1 MSNAFVCR
9 ERAEVVSVGLIK
21 FPPIICHMC
30 VQRAAMNHEPT
41 IVQQPQSMECTAKRK
56 ETDFIDTSILV
67 MTAHD
72 VKKNDYVHTVHDEEF
87 SADSTGNC
95 STSEMEMSRLPTWSS
110 TAVMTASPPQFNAV
124 GGLPTHIVD
133 DLPGMIRS
141 VSNATSCVD
150 DDDTDTS
157 ADGED
162 DTMDTVTEDDDQ
174 SSSSSSTALS
184 KVKGVSFNES
194 VRVLPIPP
202 LSHYTLEQRRN
213 MYTNRFEVRENKLR
227 NKKEYAFDNYDWK
240 NCTEENSMV
249 ICPMSG
255 NLLHPAHF

>member
-1 MSNAFVCR
+1 
-9 ERAEVVSVGLIK
+9 
-21 FPPIICHMC
+21 
-30 VQRAAMNHEPT
+30 MNHET
-41 IVQQPQSMECTAKRK
+41 NIVQQPQSMECTANRK
-56 ETDFIDTSILV
+56 GTDFVATSILV

-72 VKKNDYVHTVHDEEF
+72 VKKDYVHTVHDVEF
-87 SADSTGNC
+87 SADTTGNC

-110 TAVMTASPPQFNAV
+110 TAVMTASPPHFNAV
-124 GGLPTHIVD
+124 GGLPSHNIVD

-141 VSNATSCVD
+141 VSDATSCV

-162 DTMDTVTEDDDQ
+162 DTMDTVSDDDQ
-174 SSSSSSTALS
+174 SSSSSSTASS

-249 ICPMSG
+249 TCPMSG

>member
-1 MSNAFVCR
+1 
-9 ERAEVVSVGLIK
+9 
-21 FPPIICHMC
+21 
-30 VQRAAMNHEPT
+30 
-41 IVQQPQSMECTAKRK
+41 
-56 ETDFIDTSILV
+56 
-67 MTAHD
+67 
-72 VKKNDYVHTVHDEEF
+72 
-87 SADSTGNC
+87 
-95 STSEMEMSRLPTWSS
+95 
-110 TAVMTASPPQFNAV
+110 MTASPPQFNGV
-124 GGLPTHIVD
+124 VHLPTPIVD

-141 VSNATSCVD
+141 VSAGPTATSCD
-150 DDDTDTS
+150 DDDTNTT
-157 ADGED
+157 DGD
-162 DTMDTVTEDDDQ
+162 DTMDIETDDDQ
-174 SSSSSSTALS
+174 SSSSSSTVSS

-240 NCTEENSMV
+240 NCTEENSML

>member
-1 MSNAFVCR
+1 MAATKHESNI
-9 ERAEVVSVGLIK
+9 IK
-21 FPPIICHMC
+21 
-30 VQRAAMNHEPT
+30 QS
-41 IVQQPQSMECTAKRK
+41 QSMECTADSKGA
-56 ETDFIDTSILV
+56 DFIASSILV

-72 VKKNDYVHTVHDEEF
+72 VGKHCVHTVHDEEF
-87 SADSTGNC
+87 SADTNNGNC

-110 TAVMTASPPQFNAV
+110 TAVMTASPPQFNDV
-124 GGLPTHIVD
+124 GQLPTHVLD

-141 VSNATSCVD
+141 VSGATSVD
-150 DDDTDTS
+150 SDDDTDT
-157 ADGED
+157 ADED
-162 DTMDTVTEDDDQ
+162 DTMDTVTDDDQ
-174 SSSSSSTALS
+174 SSSSSSTASS

-213 MYTNRFEVRENKLR
+213 MYANRFEVRENKLR
-227 NKKEYAFDNYDWK
+227 NKKEFAFDNYDWK

-249 ICPMSG
+249 ICPLSG

>member
-1 MSNAFVCR
+1 MATT
-9 ERAEVVSVGLIK
+9 K
-21 FPPIICHMC
+21 
-30 VQRAAMNHEPT
+30 HEAD
-41 IVQQPQSMECTAKRK
+41 IVKQSQSTECTAGGKR
-56 ETDFIDTSILV
+56 TDFIATSILV
-67 MTAHD
+67 MTAD
-72 VKKNDYVHTVHDEEF
+72 GVGKNCIHTVHDEDF
-87 SADSTGNC
+87 SADRSGNC
-95 STSEMEMSRLPTWSS
+95 STSDMEMSRLPTWSS
-110 TAVMTASPPQFNAV
+110 TAVMTASPPQFNDA
-124 GGLPTHIVD
+124 GQLPTHIVE

-141 VSNATSCVD
+141 VSGATSCD
-150 DDDTDTS
+150 DDDADS
-157 ADGED
+157 ADGD
-162 DTMDTVTEDDDQ
+162 DTMDTVTDDDQ
-174 SSSSSSTALS
+174 SSSSSSTASS

-213 MYTNRFEVRENKLR
+213 MYANRFEVRENKLR

>member
-1 MSNAFVCR
+1 
-9 ERAEVVSVGLIK
+9 
-21 FPPIICHMC
+21 
-30 VQRAAMNHEPT
+30 MNHETT
-41 IVQQPQSMECTAKRK
+41 IVQQPQSMECTANSKGK
-56 ETDFIDTSILV
+56 DFIATSILV

-72 VKKNDYVHTVHDEEF
+72 AKKNHVHTVHDEEF
-87 SADSTGNC
+87 SADTSGNC

-110 TAVMTASPPQFNAV
+110 TAVMTASPPHFNAV

-141 VSNATSCVD
+141 VSDANSCV

-162 DTMDTVTEDDDQ
+162 DTMDTASDDDQ
-174 SSSSSSTALS
+174 SSSSSSTASS

-240 NCTEENSMV
+240 NCTEESSMV

-255 NLLHPAHF
+255 NLMHPAHF

>member
-1 MSNAFVCR
+1 MYNPF
-9 ERAEVVSVGLIK
+9 
-21 FPPIICHMC
+21 
-30 VQRAAMNHEPT
+30 AAMNHEPI
-41 IVQQPQSMECTAKRK
+41 IVRQSHQSMECTADGKGA
-56 ETDFIDTSILV
+56 DFIATSILV
-67 MTAHD
+67 MTAD
-72 VKKNDYVHTVHDEEF
+72 GVGKNDIHTVHDDEDEDF
-87 SADSTGNC
+87 STVVRGNC
-95 STSEMEMSRLPTWSS
+95 SSSSSEMETSRLPTWSS
-110 TAVMTASPPQFNAV
+110 TAVMTASPPQFNGV
-124 GGLPTHIVD
+124 VQLPTPIVD

-141 VSNATSCVD
+141 VSAGPTATSCD
-150 DDDTDTS
+150 DDDTDTT
-157 ADGED
+157 DGD
-162 DTMDTVTEDDDQ
+162 DTMDTETDDDQ
-174 SSSSSSTALS
+174 SSSSSSTVSS
-184 KVKGVSFNES
+184 KAKGVSFNES

>member
-1 MSNAFVCR
+1 MAATKHESN
-9 ERAEVVSVGLIK
+9 
-21 FPPIICHMC
+21 
-30 VQRAAMNHEPT
+30 
-41 IVQQPQSMECTAKRK
+41 IVKQSQSMECTADSFKGA
-56 ETDFIDTSILV
+56 DFIASSILV

-72 VKKNDYVHTVHDEEF
+72 VVGKNCVHTVHDEEF
-87 SADSTGNC
+87 SADTNNGNC
-95 STSEMEMSRLPTWSS
+95 STSSEMEMSRLPTWSS
-110 TAVMTASPPQFNAV
+110 TAVMTASPPQFNDV
-124 GGLPTHIVD
+124 GQLPTRILD

-141 VSNATSCVD
+141 VSGATSIDSD
-150 DDDTDTS
+150 DDADT
-157 ADGED
+157 ADED
-162 DTMDTVTEDDDQ
+162 DTMDTVTDDDQ
-174 SSSSSSTALS
+174 SSSSSSTASS

-213 MYTNRFEVRENKLR
+213 MYANRFEVRENKLR

-249 ICPMSG
+249 ICPLSG

>member
-1 MSNAFVCR
+1 
-9 ERAEVVSVGLIK
+9 
-21 FPPIICHMC
+21 
-30 VQRAAMNHEPT
+30 MNHET
-41 IVQQPQSMECTAKRK
+41 AIVQQPQSMECTAKRK
-56 ETDFIDTSILV
+56 ETDFIATSILV
-67 MTAHD
+67 VTAHE
-72 VKKNDYVHTVHDEEF
+72 VKKDYVHTVHDEEF
-87 SADSTGNC
+87 SADTVTGNC
-95 STSEMEMSRLPTWSS
+95 STSEMEMSRLPTWST
-110 TAVMTASPPQFNAV
+110 TAVMTASPPHFNAV
-124 GGLPTHIVD
+124 GGPTHIVD

-141 VSNATSCVD
+141 VSDATSCGD

-162 DTMDTVTEDDDQ
+162 DTMDSVADDDQ
-174 SSSSSSTALS
+174 SSSSSSTASS

>member
-1 MSNAFVCR
+1 
-9 ERAEVVSVGLIK
+9 
-21 FPPIICHMC
+21 
-30 VQRAAMNHEPT
+30 MNHET
-41 IVQQPQSMECTAKRK
+41 IVQQPQSMECTADRK
-56 ETDFIDTSILV
+56 GTDFIATSLV
-67 MTAHD
+67 MTVDD
-72 VKKNDYVHTVHDEEF
+72 VGKNHVHTVHDEEF
-87 SADSTGNC
+87 SADTTGNC
-95 STSEMEMSRLPTWSS
+95 SICEMEMSRLPTWSS
-110 TAVMTASPPQFNAV
+110 TAVMTASPPHFNAA
-124 GGLPTHIVD
+124 GLPTHIVD

-141 VSNATSCVD
+141 VSDATSCDD
-150 DDDTDTS
+150 DDDTNT
-157 ADGED
+157 ADGD
-162 DTMDTVTEDDDQ
+162 DTMDTVTDDDQ
-174 SSSSSSTALS
+174 SSSSSSTASS